1 MVKAA
6 VTLLIADDED
16 HIRNGIKTYIALNS
30 KVIDKIYTASDGAEA
45 LDKIFKYKPDIMLID
60 VQMPYKN
67 GLTVMKEAN
76 EAGVCPKTI
85 ILSGYDDFAY
95 AQQAIRHGA
104 LDYLLKPCRSTDIL
118 MKVERLAKTNDAGDV
133 GILSLGEEKEEKQGN
148 QIVSMAVEYINEHYM
163 ESLSL
168 TKVAEE
174 VGVTPGYLTTLFA
187 QTIGDGFVDYL
198 NKIRVDRACNYLH
211 DGQLKIYE
219 VAYKVGFKDEKYF
232 TRVFK
237 KITKVSPSQFRKK
250 I

>member
-1 MVKAA
+1 MVDTA

-30 KVIDKIYTASDGAEA
+30 KVIDKIYTASNGAEA
-45 LDKIFKYKPDIMLID
+45 LEKIFKYKPDIMLID

-67 GLTVMKEAN
+67 GLMVMKEAN
-76 EAGVCPKTI
+76 EAGICPKTI
-85 ILSGYDDFAY
+85 ILSGYDEFAY
-95 AQQAIRHGA
+95 AQQAIRYGA

-118 MKVERLAKTNDAGDV
+118 MKVERLVETKNPSTP
-133 GILSLGEEKEEKQGN
+133 SLGDEKEEKQSN
-148 QIVSMAVEYINEHYM
+148 QIVNMAVEYINEHYM